1 MQHFTQQK
9 YFALQLFTQC
19 FTILS
24 SVFINII
31 SDLNLKTTTF
41 FWQAKIISVFINLGA
56 FKLLWPRF
64 SVYQSVMPART
75 RTWHCMVGTEH
86 QSYTCVFQIRLHGI
100 TEVPQRLKTR
110 KSSLSLSKH
119 TFIYF
124 TLQASVNILCL
135 KKEFGYLFLNLKT
148 PSLQHADQNFTPIS
162 SNRNIHSCP

>member
-9 YFALQLFTQC
+9 HFALQLFTYC
-19 FTILS
+19 FTILP

-64 SVYQSVMPART
+64 SVYQRVMPART

-100 TEVPQRLKTR
+100 TEVPQRLEAGQYKEKLLVFEQTHFHLFYIIGF
-110 KSSLSLSKH
+110 SEYSL
-119 TFIYF
+119 FEERIR
-124 TLQASVNILCL
+124 
-135 KKEFGYLFLNLKT
+135 LFVFKFENT
-148 PSLQHADQNFTPIS
+148 QPTT
-162 SNRNIHSCP
+162 C